1 MKERTNPAKTQRRT
15 SAKRPPPPDCYRL
28 RDPRQ
33 LGQIF
38 DAFEGLSELRRL
50 CGREVASAKE
60 SEQLFGNIYF
70 EEDQSGLR
78 RWRRLFD
85 GITASWCIL
94 DQSVRDSRIN
104 LTELQQLYRR
114 LLAARVTWSHHAPRT
129 VPLSLFDHII
139 EQVREVLISCAAQP

>member
-1 MKERTNPAKTQRRT
+1 MKQHTTPSMTKRRAG
-15 SAKRPPPPDCYRL
+15 AKRSPPPECYRL

-33 LGQIF
+33 LGQVF

-50 CGREVASAKE
+50 CAREVASANA
-60 SEQLFGNIYF
+60 SEQLFGNFSF
-70 EEDQSGLR
+70 EDDEFGLR

-104 LTELQQLYRR
+104 LTEFQQLYRR
-114 LLAARVTWSHHAPRT
+114 LLAARVTWSHYAPRT

-139 EQVREVLISCAAQP
+139 DQVREVLISCAAQA

>member
-1 MKERTNPAKTQRRT
+1 MKERTKPSMTKRRT
-15 SAKRPPPPDCYRL
+15 SAKRSPSPEYYRL

-33 LGQIF
+33 LGQVF

-60 SEQLFGNIYF
+60 SEQLFGNFYF
-70 EEDQSGLR
+70 EDDQSGLR

-85 GITASWCIL
+85 RITANWCIL

-114 LLAARVTWSHHAPRT
+114 LLSARVTWSHYAPRT

-139 EQVREVLISCAAQP
+139 DQVREVLISCAAQP